1 MKKLILLLI
10 TLTSFT
16 NVSYASFPVAD
27 TLEFKQDTV
36 QTEEIKQYHQSLL
49 KMGIDLSA
57 CKCESCR
64 KGIQPLARDL
74 KGDLVVADNKS
85 ESNGNARSLY
95 ILAGLILLGVVIWG
109 VIGLTRAYNCVDNGS
124 DCPQSSGEKPKS
136 GAPVEFLW
144 ATILIV
150 ISVGVA
156 IKARITQLKN
166 RKNKSK

>member
-1 MKKLILLLI
+1 MKRLILILI
-10 TLTSFT
+10 TLTTFT

-49 KMGIDLSA
+49 KMGIDLNT

-64 KGIQPLARDL
+64 KGRSPLVRNS
-74 KGDLVVADNKS
+74 KGKFVKVDKKT
-85 ESNGNARSLY
+85 SNSNVSAMYL
-95 ILAGLILLGVVIWG
+95 LAGLILLGVIIWVFIG
-109 VIGLTRAYNCVDNGS
+109 VTRAYNCLDNRS

-136 GAPVEFLW
+136 GAPTGLLW
-144 ATILIV
+144 ASLLIV
-150 ISVGVA
+150 ISAGIA

-166 RKNKSK
+166 RKNKS

>member
-1 MKKLILLLI
+1 MKKLILILI
-10 TLTSFT
+10 TLTTFT

-49 KMGIDLSA
+49 KMGIDLNT

-64 KGIQPLARDL
+64 KGRSPLVRNS
-74 KGDLVVADNKS
+74 KGKFVKVDKKT
-85 ESNGNARSLY
+85 SNSNVSAMYL
-95 ILAGLILLGVVIWG
+95 LAGLILLGVIIWVFIG
-109 VIGLTRAYNCVDNGS
+109 VTRAYNCLDNRS

-136 GAPVEFLW
+136 GAPTGLLW
-144 ATILIV
+144 ASLLIV
-150 ISVGVA
+150 ISAGIA

-166 RKNKSK
+166 RKNKS